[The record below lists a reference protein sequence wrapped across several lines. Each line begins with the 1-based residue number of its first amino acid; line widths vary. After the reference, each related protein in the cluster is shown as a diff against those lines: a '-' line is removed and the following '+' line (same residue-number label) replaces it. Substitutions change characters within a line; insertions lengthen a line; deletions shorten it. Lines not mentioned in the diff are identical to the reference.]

1 MEVESPAKRKAL
13 AEMNMGSKTYD
24 VLKAVAQVWLPA
36 AGTLYFAL
44 AQIWGLPAAE
54 QVSGTV
60 LAVDTFLGVVLGISS
75 ATYNASDR
83 KYDGVLQIQ
92 DGEDGSTLRLKS
104 VDAQA
109 LTTKNEIV
117 FKIVAS

>member
-1 MEVESPAKRKAL
+1 
-13 AEMNMGSKTYD
+13 MGSRTYD

-75 ATYNASDR
+75 ASYNASDR

-117 FKIVAS
+117 FKIVSS